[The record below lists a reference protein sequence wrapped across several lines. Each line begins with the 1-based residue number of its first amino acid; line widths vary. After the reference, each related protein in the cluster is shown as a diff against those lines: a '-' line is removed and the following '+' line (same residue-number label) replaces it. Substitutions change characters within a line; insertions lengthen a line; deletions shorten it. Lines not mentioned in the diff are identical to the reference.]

1 MQLMESDI
9 YKTLWHAAEAE
20 LASLSDGEVAAAM
33 RLEDG
38 AIVTGVSIPAA
49 VDGAQ
54 LCAETGAICE
64 AHRRHERVTHS
75 LAMKKEEG
83 IPVLLEGACGIC
95 QERLAVW
102 GLDVLLAIEGEQ
114 FKTLRDLR
122 PHYWDKSAT

>member
-1 MQLMESDI
+1 MENDI
-9 YKTLWHAAEAE
+9 YKTLWNAAAAE
-20 LASLSDGEVAAAM
+20 LATLPDGEVAAAI

-38 AIVTGVSIPAA
+38 KIVTGISIPAA

-64 AHRRHERVTHS
+64 AHRRHKRVTHS
-75 LAMKKEEG
+75 LALRKEAAQ
-83 IPVLLEGACGIC
+83 PVLLEGACGIC

-102 GLDVLLAIEGEQ
+102 GLDVLLAIAGGE
-114 FKTLRDLR
+114 FKTIRELR